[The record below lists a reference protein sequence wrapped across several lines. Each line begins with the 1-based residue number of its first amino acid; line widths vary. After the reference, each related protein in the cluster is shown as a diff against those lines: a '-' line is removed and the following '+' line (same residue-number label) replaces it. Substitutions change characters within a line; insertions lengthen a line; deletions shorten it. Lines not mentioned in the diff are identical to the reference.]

1 MTGSASISGTGR
13 EFGSPTDSSHRLG
26 FVTVAP
32 GEQASMPQDP
42 DAPRSVGF
50 TEAVRGYFEGSIVFS
65 GRASRQEYWWVA
77 LFVALVQIS
86 PLVIVITGIS
96 LRGSWAAPALALVV
110 LGAGVSVLLSLL
122 MLLPSLSL
130 TWRRLHDA
138 NIPGYYAL
146 VGVIPV
152 VGTIVL
158 SALALLPSRPVALAL
173 THGVMRPRLRPNSSC
188 DSQSLTREPRT
199 VKPLRK
205 RPFSR

>member
-1 MTGSASISGTGR
+1 MAGCASISAAGR
-13 EFGSPTDSSHRLG
+13 EFGSAAESAHRLG
-26 FVTVAP
+26 FVTAAP
-32 GEQASMPQDP
+32 VEQASLQRDP
-42 DAPRSVGF
+42 DAPRSIGF
-50 TEAVRGYFEGSIVFS
+50 TDAVRGYFEGSVVFS
-65 GRASRQEYWWVA
+65 GRASRREYWWVA

-110 LGAGVSVLLSLL
+110 LGLGVSVLLSLL

-158 SALALLPSRPVALAL
+158 SALALLPSRPGGA
-173 THGVMRPRLRPNSSC
+173 RF
-188 DSQSLTREPRT
+188 DTR
-199 VKPLRK
+199 
-205 RPFSR
+205 SDAAQI